1 MSKLL
6 ELYEKR
12 TKAVNAA
19 RSFLESKRTNG
30 DTLSAEDD
38 ATYNKMEA
46 DILALGR
53 EIDRENRLAA
63 IDATLAAP
71 TSTPV
76 TNSPTK
82 PADVKTG
89 RASDEYRRDF
99 FDAMR
104 GRAVTNILQEGVDAD
119 GGYLVPVEFDRNL
132 VQALADANIM
142 RGLANVITTAAP
154 RKIAMVTQES
164 TATWVPENG
173 EIPESDVKFGQK
185 TIDAFKLTNLVRVS
199 QELLSDSM
207 FDLPSFLTRE
217 FARALGAAEEEAFIK
232 GNGTGK
238 PTGMFLATGGAD
250 IGVTAASSTA
260 ITFDDVIN
268 LVYSLRVPYRRNA
281 SFIAN
286 DVTVGAL
293 RKLKDTNGQFLWQP
307 SLQAGQPDRLFGY
320 SIYTS
325 PYVPTVAA
333 GALTLS
339 FGDYSNYWVADRQG
353 RVLQRLVEVYA
364 KNGQVGFLITQRVDG
379 KVILSEGIK
388 LLQMKASA

>member
-19 RSFLESKRTNG
+19 RSFLESKRTNS

-89 RASDEYRRDF
+89 RASDEYKRDF

-154 RKIAMVTQES
+154 RKIPMVSQES

-232 GNGTGK
+232 GDGNGK

-281 SFIAN
+281 GFIAN

-320 SIYTS
+320 PIYTS

-388 LLQMKASA
+388 LLQMKAAA

>member
-1 MSKLL
+1 
-6 ELYEKR
+6 
-12 TKAVNAA
+12 
-19 RSFLESKRTNG
+19 
-30 DTLSAEDD
+30 
-38 ATYNKMEA
+38 
-46 DILALGR
+46 
-53 EIDRENRLAA
+53 
-63 IDATLAAP
+63 
-71 TSTPV
+71 
-76 TNSPTK
+76 
-82 PADVKTG
+82 
-89 RASDEYRRDF
+89 
-99 FDAMR
+99 MR

-132 VQALADANIM
+132 VQSLADANIM

-154 RKIAMVTQES
+154 RKIPMVNQES

-207 FDLPSFLTRE
+207 FDLPSFLTRK

-232 GNGTGK
+232 GDGNGK

-281 SFIAN
+281 GFIAN

-320 SIYTS
+320 PIYTS
-325 PYVPTVAA
+325 P
-333 GALTLS
+333 
-339 FGDYSNYWVADRQG
+339 
-353 RVLQRLVEVYA
+353 
-364 KNGQVGFLITQRVDG
+364 
-379 KVILSEGIK
+379 
-388 LLQMKASA
+388 